1 MKKGFNLLKEQV
13 EPPSVWTKIYD
24 WVLGTA
30 RIVIIIVEVIVLIA
44 FGIRILIDLQAK
56 ELDSK
61 IEQSDAVMN
70 VLLTSETSFRQIQN
84 KTAAYE
90 TLWNGTMNYSDVVN
104 NINSLL
110 PVNTS
115 ITNLTIA
122 IDQENVTISGVADKT
137 REEDVRLLEEN
148 LKNNSPYLTDSVL
161 EKLQDTSD
169 QLKFVF
175 KAKLTNIS
183 TKDLNTVTSNAT
195 E

>member
-44 FGIRILIDLQAK
+44 FGIRIFIDLQAK